1 VIKTWSPERGEIA
14 DCTAGVPERSSQARS
29 ATYAGLLARIL
40 VVQTPAEAPPRGRP
54 RSDQDA
60 ELLKSFEARIRLPL
74 IASAVLPLV
83 IIPEPGEPVSVVVG
97 VLTWLVFLADYVFH
111 VRHLERYNSTGLG
124 KFDLSIVLVTAPW
137 YLLPGLSGGEFV
149 VILRLAR
156 LARLFIA
163 TPAIGRL
170 VNRLGKVAAIA
181 GAVVLVA
188 SLVAYAA
195 EHPTNSEFAN
205 VGDALWWGVVTL
217 TTVGYG
223 DIVPKTTTGRAMGVV
238 IMFTGIAVLGVLS
251 GSLASFFGLG
261 SSDDDTEEPEDTTDQ
276 PATAGAT
283 PAPTTAPPL
292 DALLVALTSQV
303 SDLRAEVRALSDR
316 LEAGGGRGPQPPEQ
330 DGG

>member
-1 VIKTWSPERGEIA
+1 
-14 DCTAGVPERSSQARS
+14 
-29 ATYAGLLARIL
+29 L
-40 VVQTPAEAPPRGRP
+40 VVQSRAEALPQRGKP
-54 RSDQDA
+54 RSEHDA
-60 ELLKSFEARIRLPL
+60 ELLESFEARIRLPL
-74 IASAVLPLV
+74 IVSALLPLV

-97 VLTWLVFLADYVFH
+97 VLTWLVFLVDYIFH
-111 VRHLERYNSTGLG
+111 ARHLERYASTGLG
-124 KFDLSIVLVTAPW
+124 KFDLGIVVVTAPW
-137 YLLPGLSGGEFV
+137 YLIPGVTGGEFV

-195 EHPTNSEFAN
+195 EHPTNSEFATI
-205 VGDALWWGVVTL
+205 GDALWWGVVTL

-261 SSDDDTEEPEDTTDQ
+261 GSGEDTEEPEDTTGQ
-276 PATAGAT
+276 PVTAEAGSVA
-283 PAPTTAPPL
+283 TTAPPL

-303 SDLRAEVRALSDR
+303 SDLREEVRALSNR
-316 LEAGGGRGPQPPEQ
+316 LEVGGGGGSQPPEPES
-330 DGG
+330 G

>member
-1 VIKTWSPERGEIA
+1 
-14 DCTAGVPERSSQARS
+14 
-29 ATYAGLLARIL
+29 L
-40 VVQTPAEAPPRGRP
+40 VVQTSPGAPLQRGKP
-54 RSDQDA
+54 RSEHDA
-60 ELLKSFEARIRLPL
+60 ELLTRFEARIRLPL

-83 IIPEPGEPVSVVVG
+83 IIPEPGAPVSVAVG
-97 VLTWLVFLADYVFH
+97 VLTWLVFLVDYVFH

-170 VNRLGKVAAIA
+170 VNRLGKIAAIA
-181 GAVVLVA
+181 GAVVLIA

-195 EHPTNSEFAN
+195 EHPTNSEFAT

-261 SSDDDTEEPEDTTDQ
+261 SSDKDADESEDTTGQ
-276 PATAGAT
+276 PATAEAAPVAT
-283 PAPTTAPPL
+283 NAPPL
-292 DALLVALTSQV
+292 EALLVALTSQV
-303 SDLRAEVRALSDR
+303 SDLREEVRALSDR
-316 LEAGGGRGPQPPEQ
+316 LEVRGGGGSRPPEPES
-330 DGG
+330 G